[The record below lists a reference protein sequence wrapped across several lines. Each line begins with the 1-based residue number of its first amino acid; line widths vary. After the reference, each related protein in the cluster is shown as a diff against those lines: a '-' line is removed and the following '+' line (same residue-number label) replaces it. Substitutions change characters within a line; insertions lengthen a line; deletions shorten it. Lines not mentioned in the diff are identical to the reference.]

1 MWELTSTLLYEVL
14 WKIGVGVILGSE
26 DNVLKV
32 ELAKKKDLRK

>member
-1 MWELTSTLLYEVL
+1 MWELTGTLLYEVL

-32 ELAKKKDLRK
+32 ELAKKQKI